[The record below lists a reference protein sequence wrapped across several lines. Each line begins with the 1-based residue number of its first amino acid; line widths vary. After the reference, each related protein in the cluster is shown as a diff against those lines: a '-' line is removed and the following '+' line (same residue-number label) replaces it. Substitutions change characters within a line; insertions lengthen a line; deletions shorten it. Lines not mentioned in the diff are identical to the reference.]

1 MSNSATAPTSTTASS
16 PNSASDAVSGDVRAT
31 AHRSYLPSPVRATH
45 PGEHDHANGRQRH
58 FAAAPAAEPDDRV
71 RVGGAVDDAPSR
83 EPVEIVACGALA
95 GHIREIAA
103 RRGWPVTVRPLPAA
117 LHNRPQKIKASA
129 ERLLASPQARHSRAV
144 LAYADCGTYGALD
157 DLAEETGARRLPGLH
172 CFDLYAGPDAIER
185 LFAEEPGTYL
195 LTDYL
200 IRSFDRAVIQPL
212 GLDRHPELWTDYFG
226 HYQRL
231 VWLAQQPTAA
241 LEEAASRIA
250 GRFNLPLTRVPTGTT
265 GLEAALAELL
275 EEKTS

>member
-1 MSNSATAPTSTTASS
+1 MVIVGADERADGDETVPT
-16 PNSASDAVSGDVRAT
+16 
-31 AHRSYLPSPVRATH
+31 
-45 PGEHDHANGRQRH
+45 
-58 FAAAPAAEPDDRV
+58 
-71 RVGGAVDDAPSR
+71 
-83 EPVEIVACGALA
+83 EIVACGALA

-103 RRGWPVTVRPLPAA
+103 RRGWNVTVRPLPGA
-117 LHNRPQKIKASA
+117 LHNRPQQIAGDAKRAIAAAQASGA
-129 ERLLASPQARHSRAV
+129 KAV

-172 CFDLYAGPDAIER
+172 CYDLYAGAAAIER
-185 LFAEEPGTYL
+185 LLAEEPGTYL

-212 GLDRHPELWTDYFG
+212 GLDRYPELWADYFG

-231 VWLAQQPTAA
+231 VWLVQQPTAA

-250 GRFNLPLTRVPTGTT
+250 DQFNLPLTRVPTGTA

-275 EEKTS
+275 EETP